1 MTKEDLNVKNN
12 VQLYATNVDV
22 SFVSINI
29 SN

>member
-1 MTKEDLNVKNN
+1 MKKEDLNVKNN